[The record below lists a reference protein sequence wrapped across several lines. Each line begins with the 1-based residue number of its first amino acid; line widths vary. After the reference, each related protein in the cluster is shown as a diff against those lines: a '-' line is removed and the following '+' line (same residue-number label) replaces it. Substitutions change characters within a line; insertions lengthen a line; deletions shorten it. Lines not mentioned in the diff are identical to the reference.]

1 MRRRRCGFSS
11 STIARIPVVI
21 LTPSSE
27 SADVS
32 RAYDLG
38 ANSYLVKPVE
48 FEGLLEML
56 RNLGIYW
63 LVHNV
68 CP

>member
-1 MRRRRCGFSS
+1 MRILIIDDRAHPGRHPDLVIGKRRRL
-11 STIARIPVVI
+11 AR
-21 LTPSSE
+21 L
-27 SADVS
+27 
-32 RAYDLG
+32 RLG

>member
-1 MRRRRCGFSS
+1 MRGRRCGFSS

-21 LTPSSE
+21 LTSSSE